1 MEGRLLIVEQ
11 DAHVRRV
18 LTDAL
23 ASDGFD
29 VEAVSD
35 GETALAAL
43 GDEAPPELV
52 VLDLVLP
59 DRDGLEICQEC
70 RDRVA
75 GLPILIVTSKDGVE
89 DRVAAFDCGA
99 DDYLSTPVS
108 TAELV
113 ARVRSLLRRARG
125 ERSADGLL
133 RYRDLLVDPRSRE
146 ARRGARQI
154 ELTPREF
161 DLLELL
167 TRNPERALT
176 RAEMA
181 GEAWGV
187 TTNAETNAVDVYV
200 GYLRRKLEEADEPRL
215 LWTVRGVGYILR
227 EGDAD

>member
-1 MEGRLLIVEQ
+1 MEGRLLIVED

-29 VEAVSD
+29 VESVGD

-43 GDEAPPELV
+43 GEEPPELM

-59 DRDGLEICQEC
+59 DRDGLEICREC
-70 RDRVA
+70 RERLA
-75 GLPILIVTSKDGVE
+75 GLPILIVTSRDDVE

-125 ERSADGLL
+125 ERSPDGLL
-133 RYRDLLVDPRSRE
+133 RYKDLQVDPRSRE
-146 ARRGARQI
+146 ARRGPRQI

-167 TRNPERALT
+167 ARNPERALT
-176 RAEMA
+176 RAQMA
-181 GEAWGV
+181 GDAWGV
-187 TTNAETNAVDVYV
+187 TNNAETNAVDVYV
-200 GYLRRKLEEADEPRL
+200 GYLRRKLEESGEPRL
-215 LWTVRGVGYILR
+215 IWTVRGVGYILR
-227 EGDAD
+227 EGDGA